1 MRREK
6 APLQP
11 LDTAVH
17 MGPFQ
22 YVSMDLITD
31 LPKSNGYDS
40 ILTIVDQGYTKAAKF
55 IPCHKTIDGPGVAN
69 EYLKHLV
76 PWFGI
81 PRHIVS
87 DRDPRFA
94 SHFSRALCTSLGIKQ
109 NLSMAFHPRTDGQTE
124 WMNAWVEQYLCGW
137 ITGRQSNWAGLL
149 PVAEYA
155 HNSWQ
160 HNATRKSPHELLMGV
175 KPQVHIKFL
184 PDSIPA
190 TADRLQDLEQT
201 RRQVQKVL
209 EAQQQRKQ
217 SR

>member
-1 MRREK
+1 
-6 APLQP
+6 
-11 LDTAVH
+11 

-40 ILTIVDQGYTKAAKF
+40 ILTIVDQGCTKAAKF
-55 IPCHKTIDGPGVAN
+55 IPCHKTIDGPGIAN

-76 PWFGI
+76 LWFRI

-94 SHFSRALCTSLGIKQ
+94 SHFSRALCASLGIKQ
-109 NLSMAFHPRTDGQTE
+109 NLSTAFHPRTDGQTE
-124 WMNAWVEQYLCGW
+124 RMNAWVEQYLRGW

-155 HNSWQ
+155 HNSW
-160 HNATRKSPHELLMGV
+160 
-175 KPQVHIKFL
+175 
-184 PDSIPA
+184 
-190 TADRLQDLEQT
+190 
-201 RRQVQKVL
+201 
-209 EAQQQRKQ
+209 
-217 SR
+217 